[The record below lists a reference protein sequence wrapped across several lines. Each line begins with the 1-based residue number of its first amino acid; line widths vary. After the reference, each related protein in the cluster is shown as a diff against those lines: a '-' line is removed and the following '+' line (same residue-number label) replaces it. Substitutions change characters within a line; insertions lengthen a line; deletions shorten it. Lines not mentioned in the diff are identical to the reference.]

1 MLDAIKSVISGSFGT
16 ITLVSIIDIAI
27 TTVIIYLILDWLK
40 GSQAMQVL
48 KGVIIILAATQLSDW
63 IGLTTIYYILKNVTT
78 VGIIALVIMFQP
90 ELRRTLEKL
99 GNTKLKDFISSL
111 SKDDD
116 VIDKDYV
123 IEQVVS
129 AVSEMSKTKTG
140 ALIVFER
147 ENILKDIID
156 TGTCLDSVTTKQLL
170 INIFTP
176 NTPLHDGAV
185 IIGKNDLRVK
195 AAGCLLPLTQNRN
208 LNQEIGTRHRSAIG
222 ISEISDAIVVIV
234 SEETGIISYALN
246 GKLSRF
252 LDAKMLTSV
261 LSESLSSNSKPLIA
275 KGEEE

>member
-1 MLDAIKSVISGSFGT
+1 MLDTIKSTISGSFGT
-16 ITLVSIIDIAI
+16 ITIVSVIDILLTAA
-27 TTVIIYLILDWLK
+27 IIYFILDWLK
-40 GSQAMQVL
+40 DSQAMQVI

-111 SKDDD
+111 SKDDND
-116 VIDKDYV
+116 VDKGYI

-147 ENILKDIID
+147 ETILKDIID
-156 TGTCLDSVTTKQLL
+156 TGTYLDSSTTKQLL

-185 IIGKNDLRVK
+185 IIGKNDLRIK

-261 LSESLSSNSKPLIA
+261 LNESLNSTPKPLLS
-275 KGEEE
+275 KGEE

>member
-185 IIGKNDLRVK
+185 IIGKNDLRIK

-234 SEETGIISYALN
+234 SEETGVISYALN

-275 KGEEE
+275 KGEE

>member
-1 MLDAIKSVISGSFGT
+1 MLDTIKSIISGSFGT
-16 ITLVSIIDIAI
+16 ITIVSVIDILI
-27 TTVIIYLILDWLK
+27 TATIIYFILDWLK
-40 GSQAMQVL
+40 GSQAMQVI
-48 KGVIIILAATQLSDW
+48 KGVVIILAATQLSDW

-99 GNTKLKDFISSL
+99 GNTKIKDFISSL

-116 VIDKDYV
+116 NVDKNY
-123 IEQVVS
+123 ITEQVVS

-147 ENILKDIID
+147 ETILKDIID
-156 TGTCLDSVTTKQLL
+156 TGTYLDSATTKQLL

-185 IIGKNDLRVK
+185 IIGKNDLRIK

-208 LNQEIGTRHRSAIG
+208 LSQEIGTRHRSAIG
-222 ISEISDAIVVIV
+222 ISEISDALVIIV

-252 LDAKMLTSV
+252 LDAKMLTSI
-261 LSESLSSNSKPLIA
+261 LNESLNSNTKPLLT
-275 KGEEE
+275 KGEE

>member
-275 KGEEE
+275 KGEE

>member
-147 ENILKDIID
+147 ETILKDIID

-185 IIGKNDLRVK
+185 IIGKNDLRIK

-261 LSESLSSNSKPLIA
+261 LSESLSSTAKPLIA
-275 KGEEE
+275 KGEE

>member
-40 GSQAMQVL
+40 DSQAMQVL

-116 VIDKDYV
+116 VIDKDYI

-147 ENILKDIID
+147 ETILKDIID

-185 IIGKNDLRVK
+185 IIGKNDLRIK

-261 LSESLSSNSKPLIA
+261 LSESLSSNAKPLIA
-275 KGEEE
+275 KGEE